1 MPAWQRGLSTSRT
14 GRSQE
19 GCARFVRCDQHG
31 DVRDFFT
38 EDIVNRLSIRAL
50 TWGTALGALLS
61 AWLLALEDTALP
73 EMARSGVQAM
83 LP

>member
-1 MPAWQRGLSTSRT
+1 VQH
-14 GRSQE
+14 
-19 GCARFVRCDQHG
+19 DQHSG
-31 DVRDFFT
+31 VRDFFT

-50 TWGTALGALLS
+50 TWGTALAASLS